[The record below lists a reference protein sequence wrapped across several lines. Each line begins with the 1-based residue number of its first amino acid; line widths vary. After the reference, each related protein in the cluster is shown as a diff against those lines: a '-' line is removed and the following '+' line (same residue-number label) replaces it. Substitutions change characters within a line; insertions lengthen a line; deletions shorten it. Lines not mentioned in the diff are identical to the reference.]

1 MDDAVG
7 IYFEQKT
14 LSRQQLFG
22 GQWNAG
28 RRCKARHNRREIRQ
42 VRRRLPARLRDDA
55 VTFGTGGKLDDHLA
69 GHKARR

>member
-1 MDDAVG
+1 MDDADG

-14 LSRQQLFG
+14 LPRQQLFG
-22 GQWNAG
+22 GQWNAR
-28 RRCKARHNRREIRQ
+28 RRCKARHNRREIRH

-55 VTFGTGGKLDDHLA
+55 MTVGVGGKLDDHLA